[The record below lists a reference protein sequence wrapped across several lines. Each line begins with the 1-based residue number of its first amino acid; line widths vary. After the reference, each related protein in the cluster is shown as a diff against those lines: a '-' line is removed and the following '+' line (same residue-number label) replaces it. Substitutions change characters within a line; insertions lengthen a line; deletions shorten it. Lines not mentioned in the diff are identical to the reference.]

1 MFECM
6 KVAESIYK
14 VVAEPS
20 CKNIPIHMTTVLGRA
35 QIREKNPPCLRRTS
49 QRGRERWQAP

>member
-1 MFECM
+1 M

-35 QIREKNPPCLRRTS
+35 RIREKNPPCLRRTS